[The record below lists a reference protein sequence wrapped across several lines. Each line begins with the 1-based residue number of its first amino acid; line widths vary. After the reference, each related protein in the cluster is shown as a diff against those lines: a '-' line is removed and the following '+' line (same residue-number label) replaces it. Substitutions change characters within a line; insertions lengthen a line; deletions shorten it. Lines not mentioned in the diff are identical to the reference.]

1 MNNDTYFI
9 EKTANGTNQVTL
21 RSKLLEK
28 RIIFLDEEVGV
39 DSVNRLI
46 SQLILLSMQDNTK
59 PVTLLINSPG
69 GSIRDGLVLIDVIK
83 SMPFTVKTVSLGIA
97 ASMAAVILAA
107 GTKGN
112 RYISENS
119 WAMLHQPLIQNGLS
133 SSSCSE
139 VEQVAKTLIE
149 RKEML
154 NNMLSKLTGKD
165 VATVSEIT
173 SKDSYLNSKEAL
185 EFGLV
190 DKIADEQTLYELLGG

>member
-1 MNNDTYFI
+1 MEQVYYLERGSSGCRQI
-9 EKTANGTNQVTL
+9 SLKT
-21 RSKLLEK
+21 KLFEQ
-28 RIIFLDEEVGV
+28 RVIYLDEPV
-39 DSVNRLI
+39 DSTTVN
-46 SQLILLSMQDNTK
+46 QAVQQF
-59 PVTLLINSPG
+59 TLLAALDGKQPITLVINSPG
-69 GSIRDGLVLIDVIK
+69 GSIRDGLVLIDVMR
-83 SMPFTVKTVSLGIA
+83 SFSGPVRTVSLGIA

-165 VATVSEIT
+165 VATVIKIT

>member
-1 MNNDTYFI
+1 MNNDTFFI
-9 EKTANGTNQVTL
+9 EKTANGINQVTL

-28 RIIFLDEEVGV
+28 RIVFLDEEVCV

-59 PVTLLINSPG
+59 PVTLLINCPG

-83 SMPFTVKTVSLGIA
+83 SLPFTVRTVSLGIA

-107 GTKGN
+107 GTKGH
-112 RYISENS
+112 RYISANS

-139 VEQVAKTLIE
+139 VEEVAKTLIE

-154 NNMLSKLTGKD
+154 NNMLSELTGNSVETISK
-165 VATVSEIT
+165 IT
-173 SKDSYLNSKEAL
+173 SKNSYLNAQDTL
-185 EFGLV
+185 NLGLV
-190 DKIADEQTLYELLGG
+190 DAIADGQTLYELIGG